1 MSRIVIKDL
10 ADSVDLDQKAMEAIS
25 GGSRS
30 TRSSGIATRG
40 EIRRAQTS
48 EFMKHVIRRR
58 EIR

>member
-10 ADSVDLDQKAMEAIS
+10 GDSVDLDQKAMEAIS

-30 TRSSGIATRG
+30 ARASGIANRG
-40 EIRRAQTS
+40 EIKRAQTS

-58 EIR
+58 ELR